1 MRRVEQDLSDIRH
14 LIFNVDEYLAQ
25 SDNLILVI
33 QPYKDGPAELR
44 RISVDNLEELALIKS
59 PFYLAVQCFEAN
71 ATAFTVQARSR
82 YSVLWG
88 GCHTSKFDQQI
99 DVGDK
104 SYVFTATSR
113 VETVF
118 AGEDLTT
125 NGILAIDFSGEYLDV
140 LWNSKD
146 GISSAFRQLIPRE
159 SIRMIYPVVLKELEP
174 DAYDE
179 EKTSLF
185 EEHTS
190 AISQDTEDPSLEH
203 DAQTIAYEL
212 NYDGVTCLTADA
224 IAAAKVYVA
233 LSMLAKNKFAH
244 ELNLDS
250 KKQSSAQTSLYD
262 SYDVTTVED
271 ADWKRMSDLVDV
283 GSDVYVA
290 KDGSI
295 DYIQISND
303 YASSGFNRV
312 RLFIQY
318 LKQTF
323 SQCENKKLIAAA
335 CILFTCPGVF
345 MRMKSDNVEGAIEY
359 LASAYRDV
367 QEYI

>member
-1 MRRVEQDLSDIRH
+1 MKLFAYAYVSFFDNDPQLKTVLAEDTMDALKQVFFSTCAKADKQDLEKDWEQFSDPQDVVQYLMDGEIGISIPVAVEDLSDVSI
-14 LIFNVDEYLAQ
+14 IAPIN
-25 SDNLILVI
+25 
-33 QPYKDGPAELR
+33 P
-44 RISVDNLEELALIKS
+44 
-59 PFYLAVQCFEAN
+59 
-71 ATAFTVQARSR
+71 TV
-82 YSVLWG
+82 
-88 GCHTSKFDQQI
+88 
-99 DVGDK
+99 
-104 SYVFTATSR
+104 
-113 VETVF
+113 
-118 AGEDLTT
+118 
-125 NGILAIDFSGEYLDV
+125 
-140 LWNSKD
+140 
-146 GISSAFRQLIPRE
+146 
-159 SIRMIYPVVLKELEP
+159 
-174 DAYDE
+174 
-179 EKTSLF
+179 

-190 AISQDTEDPSLEH
+190 AFSQDTKDPSLEH
-203 DAQTIAYEL
+203 DAQTIVYEL
-212 NYDGVTCLTADA
+212 NYGGVTCLTADA

-244 ELNLDS
+244 ELNLDI

-262 SYDVTTVED
+262 SYDVTAVED
-271 ADWKRMSDLVDV
+271 ADWRRMSDLVDV

-318 LKQTF
+318 FKQTF
-323 SQCENKKLIAAA
+323 SQCENKKLIAAV

-359 LASAYRDV
+359 VASAYRDV